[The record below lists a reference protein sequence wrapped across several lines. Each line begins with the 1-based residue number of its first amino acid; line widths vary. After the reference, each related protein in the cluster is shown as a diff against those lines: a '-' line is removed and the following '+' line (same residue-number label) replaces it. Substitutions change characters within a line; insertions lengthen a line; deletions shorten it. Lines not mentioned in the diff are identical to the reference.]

1 MTNDPENPV
10 DRRPSTVAADVPGDR
25 EHQFRAE
32 LGGSIRCLTCDS
44 RLPAASATA
53 EGDHRTEGAS
63 DPDDMLLVVGVTCRH
78 CGAKGSMN
86 LGYGP
91 TASPE
96 DLDTV
101 AALSADERA
110 DRG

>member
-1 MTNDPENPV
+1 MSNDPVNPV
-10 DRRPSTVAADVPGDR
+10 DRRPTNVASDLPGDR

-32 LGGSIRCLTCDS
+32 LGGFIRCLTCDS
-44 RLPAASATA
+44 RVPASEATA
-53 EGDHRTEGAS
+53 EGDNRTEGAS
-63 DPDDMLLVVGVTCRH
+63 DPDDMLLVVEVSCDN

-86 LGYGP
+86 LGFGP

-101 AALSADERA
+101 AALSAEDHP
-110 DRG
+110 DPD